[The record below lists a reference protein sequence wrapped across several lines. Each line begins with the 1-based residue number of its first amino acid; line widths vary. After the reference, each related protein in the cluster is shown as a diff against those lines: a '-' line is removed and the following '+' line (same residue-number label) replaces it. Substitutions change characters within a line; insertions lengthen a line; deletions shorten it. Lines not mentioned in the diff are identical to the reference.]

1 MSERTKNG
9 ILAIAFLAV
18 AFFLFSCLWLE
29 NF

>member
-9 ILAIAFLAV
+9 ILAIAFLAP
-18 AFFLFSCLWLE
+18 AFVLFGWLWLE